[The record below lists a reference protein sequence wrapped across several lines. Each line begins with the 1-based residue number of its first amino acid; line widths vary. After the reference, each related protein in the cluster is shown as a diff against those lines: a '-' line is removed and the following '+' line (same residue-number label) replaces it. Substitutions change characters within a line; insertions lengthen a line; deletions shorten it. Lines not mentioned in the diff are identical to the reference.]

1 MYLRKRIETLE
12 ASLAPRGRRV
22 CIWGMTS
29 GNDVGFRLKTNRE
42 IEAEISAGQRLGSIG
57 PNDQVDVVSWQMS
70 KEASYGEPFQAAY
83 RSDRGKTWRRW

>member
-29 GNDVGFRLKTNRE
+29 GLEDGIRLKTDKE
-42 IEAEISAGQRLGSIG
+42 IEADIDTECMLGMIG
-57 PNDQVDVVSWQMS
+57 PNDRIDVVC
-70 KEASYGEPFQAAY
+70 
-83 RSDRGKTWRRW
+83 WRVN

>member
-29 GNDVGFRLKTNRE
+29 GLKDGFRLKTDEE
-42 IEAEISAGQRLGSIG
+42 IEADINTQRMPGMIG
-57 PNDQVDVVSWQMS
+57 PNDPIDVVCWQVS
-70 KEASYGEPFQAAY
+70 
-83 RSDRGKTWRRW
+83 